1 LFLDGALLHELYRA
15 DRAKAST
22 VKDAFID
29 WATAKPLAAGLA
41 LYLSFLLVSLI
52 ALLGYHLRLVAL
64 GETTNERVKGVWKDK
79 RKPHDRGCCGNY
91 ALLLREAVP
100 PSRLPNMRRRV
111 RRAAAASPEPAAG
124 DGASDDGGE

>member
-1 LFLDGALLHELYRA
+1 MHELYRA
-15 DRAKAST
+15 DKAEAST
-22 VKDAFID
+22 VQQAFID
-29 WATAKPLAAGLA
+29 WATAKPVAAGLA

-79 RKPHDRGCCGNY
+79 AKPHDRGCCGNY
-91 ALLLREAVP
+91 GLLLREAVP

-111 RRAAAASPEPAAG
+111 RRAASTPPE
-124 DGASDDGGE
+124 DASDDGGE

>member
-1 LFLDGALLHELYRA
+1 MACLFLDGALLHELYRA
-15 DRAKAST
+15 DKAEASS

-29 WATAKPLAAGLA
+29 WATAKPSRAGLA

-79 RKPHDRGCCGNY
+79 AKPHDRGCCGNY
-91 ALLLREAVP
+91 ALLLGG
-100 PSRLPNMRRRV
+100 
-111 RRAAAASPEPAAG
+111 RAAVAPAEHAAARAAR
-124 DGASDDGGE
+124 GGGVVCACCWG

>member
-1 LFLDGALLHELYRA
+1 LLHELYRA
-15 DRAKAST
+15 DKAEAST
-22 VKDAFID
+22 VQQALVD

-64 GETTNERVKGVWKDK
+64 GETTNERVKGVWKGK
-79 RKPHDRGCCGNY
+79 AKPHDRGCCGNY

-111 RRAAAASPEPAAG
+111 RRAAASATPE
-124 DGASDDGGE
+124 DASDDGGE